1 MENLNLKKLFL
12 YTLIGSVAFS
22 AVLGIGVILF
32 GSFGEFETKIL
43 LTTLTITV
51 TSILGLACG
60 AYLETGRGK
69 ILPLAGIVCAV
80 LSAILWVILIWSNKM
95 GDDTLAK
102 VLMSTTL
109 LAAAC
114 SHISLLSMAK
124 LDKKF
129 VWLRQTAQASIWALT
144 GIILLLIWTETDP
157 SDGWVARLMGVLSI
171 VIGALTVVTPI
182 LHWLSRETFES
193 KEETVQEIEAEIT
206 RLKDELTRLETRREE
221 ILKK

>member
-1 MENLNLKKLFL
+1 VENLNLKKLFL

-206 RLKDELTRLETRREE
+206 RLKDELARLETRREE